1 MDRPNSSFLCIFL
14 CEENGGF
21 QQSEGGEQ
29 PRTAVR
35 CLSSPPVIDVPT
47 FVGSYFFLSPQPIP
61 AGGGVN
67 YWYEAAETRAAE
79 VTVLLVALK
88 TGCCPGFI
96 QRQDPL
102 GKHFL
107 WCCTVQCIMGASVRY
122 FNA

>member
-1 MDRPNSSFLCIFL
+1 MEDSS
-14 CEENGGF
+14 
-21 QQSEGGEQ
+21 SREGGEQ

-67 YWYEAAETRAAE
+67 YWYEAADTRAAE
-79 VTVLLVALK
+79 VTVLLVVLK

-102 GKHFL
+102 GSTFYGA
-107 WCCTVQCIMGASVRY
+107 VQY
-122 FNA
+122 NAL